1 MVSDL
6 TLFQSLVLAVLQGI
20 TEFLPVSSS
29 GHLVIARVLF
39 HWSDDSGLLF
49 DTILHAGSLAAIL
62 IYFHRDWLAVLK
74 GYRNPRDPNFAW
86 FRRLPWLLLV
96 ATVPVVI
103 TGPLLK
109 PFLESDVTIRNS
121 LVVGLSMLAT
131 ALFFWFCER
140 RSVPGGRPK
149 LLAAK
154 AGLRMPRPIGFLQ
167 ALLIGCFQVV
177 ALLPGVSR
185 SGWTAGAGMLCGQ
198 SRESAVR
205 FAFIMALPA
214 IGGAMV
220 FQIKDLPA
228 ASVSI
233 MPWLQIGLGFL
244 VSFLVSLAAIHFCLM
259 FFRAHSLRGFAV
271 YLAAAGLLAILVPV
285 ICQNV

>member
-20 TEFLPVSSS
+20 TEFLPISSS

-39 HWSDDSGLLF
+39 HWSDDGGLIF

-62 IYFHRDWLAVLK
+62 IYFRRDWLAVLK

-86 FRRLPWLLLV
+86 FRRLPWLLVV

-103 TGPLLK
+103 AGPLLK
-109 PFLESDVTIRNS
+109 PFLESDVTMRNS
-121 LVVGLSMLAT
+121 LIVGLSMLAT

-140 RSVPGGRPK
+140 RSVPGSRPP
-149 LLAAK
+149 APEQPW
-154 AGLRMPRPIGFLQ
+154 LRRPRPMGFLQ

-177 ALLPGVSR
+177 ALLPGASR
-185 SGWTAGAGMLCGQ
+185 SGWTTGAGMLCGQ

-214 IGGAMV
+214 IGGAIV
-220 FQIKDLPA
+220 LQIRDILA
-228 ASVSI
+228 APVLI

-244 VSFLVSLAAIHFCLM
+244 VSFLASLAAIHFCLM
-259 FFRAHSLRGFAV
+259 FFRAHSLRCFAI
-271 YLAAAGLLAILVPV
+271 YLAAAGLLAILLK
-285 ICQNV
+285 

>member
-1 MVSDL
+1 MGSDL

-20 TEFLPVSSS
+20 TEFIPVSSS
-29 GHLVIARVLF
+29 GHLVIARVVF
-39 HWSDDSGLLF
+39 HWSDDGGLLF
-49 DTILHAGSLAAIL
+49 DTILHAGRLAAIL
-62 IYFHRDWLAVLK
+62 IYFRRDWLGVLQ
-74 GYRNPRDPNFAW
+74 GYRHPRNPDFAW
-86 FRRLPWLLLV
+86 FRRLPWLLVV

-103 TGPLLK
+103 AGPLLK
-109 PFLESDVTIRNS
+109 PFLASAVTIRNS

-131 ALFFWFCER
+131 ALFFWLCER
-140 RSVPGGRPK
+140 RSVPCNRSP
-149 LLAAK
+149 LPEQP
-154 AGLRMPRPIGFLQ
+154 GLRRPRPVGFLQ

-177 ALLPGVSR
+177 ALLPGASR
-185 SGWTAGAGMLCGQ
+185 SGWTAGAGMLAGQ

-220 FQIKDLPA
+220 LQIKDILA
-228 ASVSI
+228 APVFF

-244 VSFLVSLAAIHFCLM
+244 VSFLASLAAIHFCLI

-271 YLAAAGLLAILVPV
+271 YLAAAGLLVML
-285 ICQNV
+285 CL